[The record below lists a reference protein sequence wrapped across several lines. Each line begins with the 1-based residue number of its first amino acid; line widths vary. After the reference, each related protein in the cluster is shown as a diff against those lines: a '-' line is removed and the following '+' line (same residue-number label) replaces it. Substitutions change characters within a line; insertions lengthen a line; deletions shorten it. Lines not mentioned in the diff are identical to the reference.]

1 MQTKFTK
8 SQFTVIF
15 LASKYNT
22 CRQTKPVYPP
32 PPQTKSIE
40 GSEFGQQY
48 NYLFQSENNEL
59 KPKYKLNNVYKIHV
73 IVATYIF
80 ETPFFISNNYFHYKI
95 SFVYLGQLKVVHV
108 TRSLLNIVFRQLD
121 PRLTMN
127 QTYSYSIFKSLIPI
141 FVYFSYS

>member
-1 MQTKFTK
+1 MPIHCDFLSIQIQYMQTNKTG
-8 SQFTVIF
+8 I
-15 LASKYNT
+15 
-22 CRQTKPVYPP
+22 PP
-32 PPQTKSIE
+32 TPQTKSIE

-48 NYLFQSENNEL
+48 NYLYEL
-59 KPKYKLNNVYKIHV
+59 KQKYKLNNVYI
-73 IVATYIF
+73 IIATYIF

>member
-1 MQTKFTK
+1 MSHAVISK
-8 SQFTVIF
+8 SIPCKQNSQNANSLWFF
-15 LASKYNT
+15 EHPNT
-22 CRQTKPVYPP
+22 IHADKQNRYTPT
-32 PPQTKSIE
+32 PQTKSTE

-95 SFVYLGQLKVVHV
+95 SFVYLG
-108 TRSLLNIVFRQLD
+108 
-121 PRLTMN
+121 
-127 QTYSYSIFKSLIPI
+127 
-141 FVYFSYS
+141 